1 MKKFVAGIFSLGL
14 IFSSMGIVSA
24 DESNDKDCD
33 DFDST
38 EAAEQYWEE
47 NGYDENNDPDRLDRD
62 KDGVPCESLSSDS
75 SDDSA
80 ESSDESASE
89 DSSSDDAMDSDES
102 SEETTT
108 EENMEEGGE
117 MPDTSAPYA
126 TYALLGAGLIAV
138 GGSLLVFRRQH

>member
-62 KDGVPCESLSSDS
+62 KDGVPCESLSSD
-75 SDDSA
+75 DSA
-80 ESSDESASE
+80 TE
-89 DSSSDDAMDSDES
+89 DSSSDDAMESEESSDES
-102 SEETTT
+102 TT

-126 TYALLGAGLIAV
+126 TYALLGAGLIAI

>member
-24 DESNDKDCD
+24 DEHDDKDCS

-38 EAAEQYWEE
+38 EAAEQYWAE
-47 NGYDENNDPDRLDRD
+47 NGYDETNDPDGLDRD
-62 KDGVPCESLSSDS
+62 KDGVPCESLSGDS
-75 SDDSA
+75 SDD
-80 ESSDESASE
+80 SASE
-89 DSSSDDAMDSDES
+89 DSSSDDAMESDES
-102 SEETTT
+102 SDESTT